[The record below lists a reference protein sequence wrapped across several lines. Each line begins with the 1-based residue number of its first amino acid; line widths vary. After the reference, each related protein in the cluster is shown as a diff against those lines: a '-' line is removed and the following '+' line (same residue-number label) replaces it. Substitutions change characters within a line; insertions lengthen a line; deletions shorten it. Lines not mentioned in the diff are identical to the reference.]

1 MAGTAVRFSIRRDG
15 KSEGTT
21 KAPFITALAVVN
33 VAAIF
38 MCGVR
43 PNCLENGDQC
53 AIWCTVLYLLPHI
66 CNHVRKYAVRDVI
79 LMSSQHLFPQ

>member
-21 KAPFITALAVVN
+21 RSPFITALAVVN
-33 VAAIF
+33 AAAIF

-43 PNCLENGDQC
+43 PNCLENGIYC
-53 AIWCTVLYLLPHI
+53 PISAT
-66 CNHVRKYAVRDVI
+66 
-79 LMSSQHLFPQ
+79 MSANMQSET